1 MNKLIKW
8 LLLGTALCTAL
19 FVLNFNPQVQAKAP
33 VSKKVKQQVVARRQ
47 KMLSLTNAIDDIT
60 SNFGKE
66 FTKAISKQ
74 LPELKKLRDFNQ
86 PNWDARFNKLS
97 RSILLKNPL
106 LTRQPIVFTT
116 RRQFKK
122 DHHNTATLFQNGEV
136 NTRSFVP
143 SGKMKTIDLKT
154 GKVKTLIQT
163 KQGIVRDP
171 DISFD
176 GKRIL
181 FSMRKN
187 IRDEYHIYE
196 MNLANRKIRQ
206 ITKGAG
212 IADIDPIYLP
222 SGEIVFS
229 GTREP
234 KYCMCNI
241 HIMAN
246 LFKVNADGSNLQQ
259 LGKSTLFEGHSAL
272 LPDGRIIY
280 DRWEYVDRNFG
291 DAQGLW
297 TVNPDGTNHAI
308 YYGNNTPS
316 PGGVIN
322 PMPIPG
328 TRFMLAI
335 LSSCHDRP
343 WGSLAII
350 DREKGL
356 DGKSPIV
363 RTWPGWARNLVKDPG
378 KANNAWDTF
387 VKVRPRYEDPFPLN
401 SKYFLV
407 SREMT
412 PNSEKMG
419 IFLVDIFGNET
430 LVHFE
435 EPGCYDP
442 MPISPRPKPTALP
455 DMRDLKK
462 KEGFF
467 YIQNVYQGTHM
478 KGVKKGSVKYLR
490 IVEAPEKRT
499 WTSPAWNGQGVLR
512 PAMNW
517 HDFSSKR
524 IIGIVPVEKDGS
536 CYFKVPANTFLFFQ
550 LLDENMMMV
559 QSMRSGTMVQPGELG
574 ACVGCHEDRRSTPLT
589 KHSATLIALQKDP
602 AEPKYT
608 GPNRALCFRRD
619 VQPIFDKYCAS
630 CHDFDKPAGKRL
642 ILAGDQNPYFNASY
656 IDMWRTWK
664 TRKPIIKPI
673 GAGPAQ
679 ILQPY
684 TWGSHPSLLTKVI
697 RNQHKSHA
705 KIDMPKEAVTQI
717 ITWLDLNAPYYPSYA
732 SAYENNLVGRCPLN
746 NAEMKKL
753 GALVGYN
760 FFDGRHL
767 RGHGRRIGP
776 LVSFDRPEKSP
787 CLRKLNKK
795 SAQYKQALALIK
807 LGQKRL
813 KQKPRADM
821 EKFKPDRRNSNQ
833 LRHYNKQAKKKS

>member
-1 MNKLIKW
+1 MKRFWNLFIVV
-8 LLLGTALCTAL
+8 GIICTAIAL
-19 FVLNFNPQVQAKAP
+19 QNFSMQVQAKQPSSAA
-33 VSKKVKQQVVARRQ
+33 KKSSLSDRKAR
-47 KMLSLTNAIDDIT
+47 MLCLQNAISDLTD
-60 SNFGKE
+60 NFGAE
-66 FTKAISKQ
+66 FTSQIQEYKPALKQ
-74 LPELKKLRDFNQ
+74 LINLQSADWDTKFDKLQRD
-86 PNWDARFNKLS
+86 
-97 RSILLKNPL
+97 ILLKNPL

-116 RRQFKK
+116 RRQFKR
-122 DHHNTATLFQNGEV
+122 DHHNTATLFQNGEI
-136 NTRSFVP
+136 NTGSFVP
-143 SGKMKTIDLKT
+143 SGKMKTLDLKT
-154 GKVKTLIQT
+154 GEVKTLIET
-163 KQGIVRDP
+163 KHGIVRDP

-187 IRDEYHIYE
+187 IRDEFHIYE
-196 MNLANRKIRQ
+196 MTLASGKIRQ
-206 ITKGAG
+206 VTKGAG
-212 IADIDPIYLP
+212 VADIDPIYLP

-241 HIMAN
+241 HVMAN

-328 TRFMLAI
+328 TRFMLAL

-350 DREKGL
+350 DRERAI
-356 DGKSPIV
+356 DGKAAIL
-363 RTWPGWARNLVKDPG
+363 RTWPSWAKKLVKDPG
-378 KANNAWDTF
+378 KANRAWDTF
-387 VKVRPRYEDPFPLN
+387 VKVRPRYEDPYPLN
-401 SKYFLV
+401 AKYFLV

-419 IFLVDIFGNET
+419 IFLLDIFGNET

-442 MPISPRPKPTALP
+442 MAICARKKPTAIP
-455 DMRDLKK
+455 DMRDLSK
-462 KEGFF
+462 KEGYF

-478 KGVKKGSVKYLR
+478 RGVKKGSAKYLR
-490 IVEAPEKRT
+490 IIESPEKRT
-499 WTSPAWNGQGVLR
+499 WTKPAWNGQGVLR

-517 HDFSSKR
+517 HDFSSKK
-524 IIGIVPVEKDGS
+524 IIGIVPVEADGS

-550 LLDENMMMV
+550 LLDENMMMI
-559 QSMRSGTMVQPGELG
+559 QTMRSGTMVQPGEIG
-574 ACVGCHEDRRSTPLT
+574 SCVGCHEDRRTTPLT
-589 KHSATLIALQKDP
+589 KHSATMLALKKELATP
-602 AEPKYT
+602 AYS
-608 GPNRALCFRRD
+608 GPNRALCYRRD
-619 VQPIFDKYCAS
+619 VQPIFTKHCAS
-630 CHDFDKPAGKRL
+630 CHDFGKPAGKRL

-664 TRKPIIKPI
+664 TRNPIIKPI
-673 GAGPAQ
+673 GAGPAE

-684 TWGSHPSLLTKVI
+684 TWGAHRSILAKVI
-697 RNQHKSHA
+697 MGTHKSHA
-705 KIDMPKEAVTQI
+705 KINMPINQARQV
-717 ITWLDLNAPYYPSYA
+717 ITWLDMNAPYYPVYS

-746 NAEMKKL
+746 DNEMKTL
-753 GALVGYN
+753 GNIVGIN
-760 FFDGRHL
+760 FFEPNKF
-767 RGHGRRIGP
+767 RGHNRKIGP
-776 LVSFDRPEKSP
+776 MISFDRPELSP
-787 CLRKLNKK
+787 CLQKLDKK
-795 SAQYKQALALIK
+795 SKQYKQALALIK
-807 LGQKRL
+807 LGKKRL
-813 KQKPRADM
+813 EQTPRADM
-821 EKFKPDRRNSNQ
+821 ENFQPDRRNSGQLEHYDNQ
-833 LRHYNKQAKKKS
+833 QKKL